1 MTRFLAACA
10 LAMAVQS
17 HAALVEVKRWV
28 PAKASDGWGREFS
41 RDIMVTVFYEG
52 SVDGPRPVVI
62 LNHGRASTAAER
74 HGLGRAAYLEAS
86 KWFVKRGF
94 LVAVP
99 TRIGYGV
106 TGGPDVEDTG
116 GCASKR
122 YEPGYAAS
130 AAQTL
135 TVLEYLRA
143 WKEAD
148 LNRVLVA
155 GQSFGGTTAITI
167 AAMDVPGV
175 KAAINFAGG
184 GGGRPATH
192 PGDPCSPQGMK
203 RLFESYGKT
212 ARIPTLWVYSEND
225 EYFGPKHP
233 RDWFEAFRRAG
244 GRGEFVSLPP
254 YQGGGHGS
262 FTKQPEAWQPPVA
275 AFLDGLSASFA
286 ETRSPAAPR
295 AKSD

>member
-10 LAMAVQS
+10 LALAVQS

-286 ETRSPAAPR
+286 ETRSPPAPR